1 MNEPS
6 TTSATTSAYA
16 AALDYLFA
24 RVTGGWKMGLERT
37 SELLSLLGDPH
48 TRVPAFHVAGTNGK
62 GSVIST
68 LEALLRGQGLRVGKY
83 TSPHLIDF
91 RERIA
96 VNGVPVS
103 EDDVVTFIERW
114 TPDVERLGATFFE
127 ATTAMAF
134 DHFVR
139 EKVDV
144 AVIEVGLGGRLDST
158 NVITPVA
165 AGVSS
170 IGIDHVQYLGDTLEQ
185 IAREK
190 AGIFKRGV
198 PAVIGE
204 SDPKL
209 RAFLT
214 GLARAAGAKPVL
226 TVADEWAVSDIAVS
240 LDGTRFTLRRNGET
254 RQLRTPLI
262 GRHQAMNAA
271 TALAMIECA
280 GSPYAAA
287 ASDPQEALAHVRI
300 AGRFQSVGSVIFD
313 VAHNPA
319 GCAVLCETL
328 EAVRPARPL
337 TCLMTALRD
346 KDWQAMMTTLAPLVD
361 RFVLASPPSVPA
373 DRAWTLTDALV
384 FALESGW
391 NATAQPDFDLALADA
406 RGKGGTTLITGS
418 FHTVGD
424 AMARLQ
430 VSPLV
435 A

>member
-1 MNEPS
+1 
-6 TTSATTSAYA
+6 
-16 AALDYLFA
+16 
-24 RVTGGWKMGLERT
+24 
-37 SELLSLLGDPH
+37 
-48 TRVPAFHVAGTNGK
+48 
-62 GSVIST
+62 
-68 LEALLRGQGLRVGKY
+68 
-83 TSPHLIDF
+83 HLIDF

-96 VNGVPVS
+96 VNGVPIR
-103 EDDVVTFIERW
+103 EDAVVDFIERW

-139 EKVDV
+139 EAVDV
-144 AVIEVGLGGRLDST
+144 AIIEVGLGGRLDST

-185 IAREK
+185 IATEK
-190 AGIFKRGV
+190 AGIFKAGV
-198 PAVIGE
+198 PAIIGE
-204 SDPKL
+204 TDTKL
-209 RAFLT
+209 RAFLAS
-214 GLARAAGAKPVL
+214 LARRAGASPVH
-226 TVADEWAVSDIAVS
+226 TVAEEWPVTDISVA
-240 LDGTRFTLRRNGET
+240 LDGTRFTIDRGFGVERI
-254 RQLRTPLI
+254 RTPLV
-262 GRHQAMNAA
+262 GRHQAMNTA
-271 TALAMIECA
+271 TALAMLQSA
-280 GSPYAAA
+280 GAPYEAVAMT
-287 ASDPQEALAHVRI
+287 PGEALAHVAI
-300 AGRFQSVGSVIFD
+300 AGRFQSVGTVIFD

-328 EAVRPARPL
+328 ASVRPERPL

-361 RFVLASPPSVPA
+361 RFVLASPPSVPP
-373 DRAWTLTDALV
+373 DRAWTLSDALE
-384 FALESGW
+384 FAHERGW
-391 NATAQPDFDLALADA
+391 SATAEPDFDRALANA
-406 RGKGGTTLITGS
+406 RDGGGTTLITGS

>member
-1 MNEPS
+1 MNES
-6 TTSATTSAYA
+6 DTSSAYA
-16 AALDYLFA
+16 ASLDYLFA
-24 RVTGGWKMGLERT
+24 RVTGAWKMGLERT
-37 SELLSLLGDPH
+37 TELLALLGDPH

-62 GSVIST
+62 GSVVST
-68 LEALLRGQGLRVGKY
+68 LEALLRGLGLRVAKY

-91 RERIA
+91 RERIT
-96 VNGVPVS
+96 VNGVPMR
-103 EDDVVTFIERW
+103 EEDVVDFIARW

-139 EKVDV
+139 EHADV

-165 AGVSS
+165 AGISS

-209 RAFLT
+209 RAYLES
-214 GLARAAGAKPVL
+214 LAREAGATPARVVADAWSVGDI
-226 TVADEWAVSDIAVS
+226 TVA
-240 LDGTRFTLRRNGET
+240 LDGTRFTLRTERDT
-254 RQLRTPLI
+254 RELRTPLI

-271 TALAMIECA
+271 TALAMLDCA
-280 GSPYAAA
+280 GAPYASAA
-287 ASDPQEALAHVRI
+287 RDPQDALARVRI
-300 AGRFQSVGSVIFD
+300 AGRFQSVGSIIFD

-328 EAVRPARPL
+328 EAVRPTRPL

-346 KDWQAMMTTLAPLVD
+346 KDWHSMMATLAPHVD

-373 DRAWTLTDALV
+373 DRTWALSEALA
-384 FALESGW
+384 FALERGW
-391 NATAQPDFDLALADA
+391 NATAEPDFDRALADA
-406 RGKGGTTLITGS
+406 RAGDGTTLITGS

-430 VSPLV
+430 VSPL
-435 A
+435 AA

>member
-1 MNEPS
+1 MNQSS
-6 TTSATTSAYA
+6 TSSAYA
-16 AALDYLFA
+16 ASLDYLFA
-24 RVTGGWKMGLERT
+24 RVTGAWKMGLERT
-37 SELLSLLGDPH
+37 TELLSLLGDPH
-48 TRVPAFHVAGTNGK
+48 TRTPAFHVAGTNGK
-62 GSVIST
+62 GSVVST

-96 VNGVPVS
+96 VNGEPMR
-103 EDDVVTFIERW
+103 EEDVVDFIERW

-139 EKVDV
+139 ENVDV

-165 AGVSS
+165 AGISS

-204 SDPKL
+204 GDPAL
-209 RAFLT
+209 RVFLAN
-214 GLARAAGAKPVL
+214 LAQQAEATPVRVVAEEWGVSSI
-226 TVADEWAVSDIAVS
+226 TVA
-240 LDGTRFTLRRNGET
+240 LDGTRFMLRTEGGT
-254 RQLRTPLI
+254 RELHTPLI

-271 TALAMIECA
+271 TALAMLECA
-280 GSPYAAA
+280 GAPYATAA
-287 ASDPQEALAHVRI
+287 ADPQGALARVRI
-300 AGRFQSVGSVIFD
+300 AGRFQSVGSIIFD

-328 EAVRPARPL
+328 QAVRPARPL

-346 KDWQAMMTTLAPLVD
+346 KDWHSMMTTLAPLVD
-361 RFVLASPPSVPA
+361 RFVLASPPSVPP
-373 DRAWTLTDALV
+373 DRTWTLAEALA
-384 FALESGW
+384 FALEHGW
-391 NATAQPDFDLALADA
+391 NATAEPDFDRALANA
-406 RGKGGTTLITGS
+406 RAGDGTTLITGS

-430 VSPLV
+430 VSPL
-435 A
+435 AA

>member
-1 MNEPS
+1 MNE
-6 TTSATTSAYA
+6 SATSSAYA
-16 AALDYLFA
+16 ASLDYLFA
-24 RVTGGWKMGLERT
+24 RVTGAWKMGLERT
-37 SELLSLLGDPH
+37 TELLSLLGDPH

-62 GSVIST
+62 GSVVST
-68 LEALLRGQGLRVGKY
+68 LDALLRGLGLRVGKY

-96 VNGVPVS
+96 VNGVPMS
-103 EDDVVTFIERW
+103 EDDVVEFIARW

-139 EKVDV
+139 EQVDV

-165 AGVSS
+165 AGISS

-209 RAFLT
+209 RAYLES
-214 GLARAAGAKPVL
+214 LAHEAGATPVRV
-226 TVADEWAVSDIAVS
+226 VADAWSIADIRVA
-240 LDGTRFTLRRNGET
+240 LDGTRFTLRTEHDT
-254 RQLRTPLI
+254 RELRTPVI
-262 GRHQAMNAA
+262 GRHQATNAA
-271 TALAMIECA
+271 TALAMLDCA
-280 GSPYAAA
+280 GAPYASAA
-287 ASDPQEALAHVRI
+287 RDPQGALSRVRI
-300 AGRFQSVGSVIFD
+300 AGRFQSVGSIIFD

-319 GCAVLCETL
+319 GCEVLCETL
-328 EAVRPARPL
+328 QAVRPVRPL
-337 TCLMTALRD
+337 TCLITALRD
-346 KDWQAMMTTLAPLVD
+346 KDWHSMMTTLAPLVD

-373 DRAWTLTDALV
+373 DRTWALAEALA
-384 FALESGW
+384 FALERGW
-391 NATAQPDFDLALADA
+391 NATAEPDFDLALAEA
-406 RGKGGTTLITGS
+406 RASEGTTLITGS

-430 VSPLV
+430 VSPL
-435 A
+435 AA

>member
-1 MNEPS
+1 MTES
-6 TTSATTSAYA
+6 SETSRYTAS
-16 AALDYLFA
+16 LDYLFA

-48 TRVPAFHVAGTNGK
+48 TRVRAFHVAGTNGK

-68 LEALLRGQGLRVGKY
+68 LETLLRGQGLRVGKY

-96 VNGVPVS
+96 VNGVPMS
-103 EDDVVTFIERW
+103 ESDVVDFIERW

-139 EKVDV
+139 QQVDV

-165 AGVSS
+165 AAVSS
-170 IGIDHVQYLGDTLEQ
+170 IGIDHVQYLGDTLEL

-190 AGIFKRGV
+190 AGIFKRGI

-204 SDPKL
+204 PDPSL
-209 RAFLT
+209 RAFLAS
-214 GLARAAGAKPVL
+214 LAREAGADPVRV
-226 TVADEWAVSDIAVS
+226 VADEWKVSDISVA
-240 LDGTRFTLRRNGET
+240 LDGTRFTLNTHAGTRRLHT
-254 RQLRTPLI
+254 TLI
-262 GRHQAMNAA
+262 GRHQALNAA
-271 TALAMIECA
+271 TALAMLESA
-280 GSPYAAA
+280 GAPYAAA
-287 ASDPQEALAHVRI
+287 AIEPSEALARVRI
-300 AGRFQSVGSVIFD
+300 AGRFQSVGNIIFD

-328 EAVRPARPL
+328 AAVQPTRPL

-373 DRAWTLTDALV
+373 DRAWTLAE
-384 FALESGW
+384 ALEFAVGKGW
-391 NATAQPDFDLALADA
+391 RATAEPDFDRALADA
-406 RGKGGTTLITGS
+406 RTGTGTTLITGS

>member
-1 MNEPS
+1 MNES
-6 TTSATTSAYA
+6 SGTSRYA
-16 AALDYLFA
+16 ASLDYLFA

-37 SELLSLLGDPH
+37 SELLSLLGNPH

-96 VNGVPVS
+96 VNGVPMS
-103 EDDVVTFIERW
+103 ESDVVEFIERW

-134 DHFVR
+134 DYFVR
-139 EKVDV
+139 AKVNV

-170 IGIDHVQYLGDTLEQ
+170 IGIDHVQYLGDTLEL

-204 SDPKL
+204 PDPAL
-209 RAFLT
+209 RAFLAT
-214 GLARAAGAKPVL
+214 LAREAGASPVRV
-226 TVADEWAVSDIAVS
+226 VADEYVVSDIAVA
-240 LDGTRFTLRRNGET
+240 LDGTRFTLKTDRGTRRLHT
-254 RQLRTPLI
+254 TLI
-262 GRHQAMNAA
+262 GRHQAMNAV
-271 TALAMIECA
+271 TALAMIESA
-280 GSPYAAA
+280 GAPYAAA
-287 ASDPQEALAHVRI
+287 AIEPSAALARVRI
-300 AGRFQSVGSVIFD
+300 AGRFQSVGNIIFD

-328 EAVRPARPL
+328 GAVKPVRPV

-373 DRAWTLTDALV
+373 DRAWTLAE
-384 FALESGW
+384 ALEFATGKGW
-391 NATAQPDFDLALADA
+391 NATAEPDFDRALADA
-406 RGKGGTTLITGS
+406 RTGTGTTLITGS

>member
-1 MNEPS
+1 MGTRMNES
-6 TTSATTSAYA
+6 TGTSRYA
-16 AALDYLFA
+16 ASLDYLFA

-37 SELLSLLGDPH
+37 SELLALLGDPH

-68 LEALLRGQGLRVGKY
+68 LEALLRGLGLRVGKY

-96 VNGVPVS
+96 VNGVPIR
-103 EDDVVTFIERW
+103 EADVVEFIERW
-114 TPDVERLGATFFE
+114 TPEVERLGATFFE

-139 EKVDV
+139 EQVDV

-170 IGIDHVQYLGDTLEQ
+170 IGIDHVQYLGDTLEL
-185 IAREK
+185 IAKEK
-190 AGIFKRGV
+190 AGIFKRGI

-204 SDPKL
+204 PDPAL
-209 RAFLT
+209 RAYLAS
-214 GLARAAGAKPVL
+214 LAREAGAAPVRV
-226 TVADEWAVSDIAVS
+226 VADEWTVSDISVA
-240 LDGTRFTLRRNGET
+240 LDGTRFSLRTDAGT
-254 RQLRTPLI
+254 RRLRTPLI
-262 GRHQAMNAA
+262 GRHQAVNTA
-271 TALAMIECA
+271 TALAMLESA
-280 GSPYAAA
+280 GAPYAAA
-287 ASDPQEALAHVRI
+287 AAEPSEALARVRI
-300 AGRFQSVGSVIFD
+300 AGRFQSVGNIIFD

-328 EAVRPARPL
+328 GAVKPARPV

-346 KDWQAMMTTLAPLVD
+346 KDWQAMMATLAPLVD

-373 DRAWTLTDALV
+373 DRAWALGE
-384 FALESGW
+384 ALEFAVGQGW
-391 NATAQPDFDLALADA
+391 RATAEEDFDRALAEA
-406 RGKGGTTLITGS
+406 RAGGGTTLITGS

>member
-1 MNEPS
+1 MNES
-6 TTSATTSAYA
+6 SETSRYAT
-16 AALDYLFA
+16 ALDYLFA
-24 RVTGGWKMGLERT
+24 RVSGGWKMGLERT
-37 SELLSLLGDPH
+37 IELLSLIGDPH

-68 LEALLRGQGLRVGKY
+68 LEALLRGLGLRVGKY

-96 VNGVPVS
+96 VNGVPMS
-103 EDDVVTFIERW
+103 EDDVVSFIERW

-158 NVITPVA
+158 NVIMPVA
-165 AGVSS
+165 SGVSS
-170 IGIDHVQYLGDTLEQ
+170 IGIDHVQYLGDTLEL

-198 PAVIGE
+198 PAIIGE

-209 RAFLT
+209 RAYLVE
-214 GLARAAGAKPVL
+214 LAYEAGAAPVRP
-226 TVADEWAVSDIAVS
+226 VADEWTVSGISVS
-240 LDGTRFTLRRNGET
+240 LAGTSFLLRTERGEQ
-254 RQLRTPLI
+254 RLRTPLI

-271 TALAMIECA
+271 TALSMIECA
-280 GSPYAAA
+280 GPPYAAA
-287 ASDPQEALAHVRI
+287 ALHPQAALDRVRI
-300 AGRFQSVGSVIFD
+300 AGRFQSFGSIIFD

-328 EAVRPARPL
+328 EAVQPARPL

-346 KDWQAMMTTLAPLVD
+346 KDWKAMMITLAPFVD

-373 DRAWTLTDALV
+373 DRAWPLEEAREFAVEHGWKARAEADFDRALTDARTG
-384 FALESGW
+384 E
-391 NATAQPDFDLALADA
+391 
-406 RGKGGTTLITGS
+406 GTTLITGS

-430 VSPLV
+430 VSPLD

>member
-1 MNEPS
+1 V
-6 TTSATTSAYA
+6 TDLAARTRYT

-37 SELLSLLGDPH
+37 SELLALLGDPH
-48 TRVPAFHVAGTNGK
+48 RRLRAFHVAGTNGK
-62 GSVIST
+62 GSVVAT
-68 LEALLRGQGLRVGKY
+68 LDALLRARGLRVGRY

-96 VNGVPVS
+96 VNGVPIR
-103 EDDVVTFIERW
+103 EEDVVSFIERW

-134 DHFVR
+134 DTFVR
-139 EKVDV
+139 AAVDV

-165 AGVSS
+165 AAVSS

-190 AGIFKRGV
+190 AGIFKPGV
-198 PAVIGE
+198 PAIIGE
-204 SDPKL
+204 PDAKL
-209 RAFLT
+209 RGYLAS
-214 GLARAAGAKPVL
+214 LARDAGSHPVL
-226 TVADEWAVSDIAVS
+226 PVADLWPVSDVS
-240 LDGTRFTLRRNGET
+240 VALDGTRFTIDRGYGVER
-254 RQLRTPLI
+254 LRTPLI
-262 GRHQAMNAA
+262 GRHQAMNTA
-271 TALAMIECA
+271 TALAMLQSA
-280 GSPYAAA
+280 GAPYEAAA
-287 ASDPQEALAHVRI
+287 TSPGAALAGVAI
-300 AGRFQSVGSVIFD
+300 AGRFQSVGPIIFD

-319 GCAVLCETL
+319 GCEVLCETL
-328 EAVRPARPL
+328 ASVAPIRPL

-346 KDWQAMMTTLAPLVD
+346 KDWQSMMVTLAPLVD

-373 DRAWTLTDALV
+373 DRAWVLADALA
-384 FALESGW
+384 FATSHGL
-391 NATAQPDFDLALADA
+391 AVTAEPDFDRALASA
-406 RGKGGTTLITGS
+406 RDGAGTTLITGS

>member
-6 TTSATTSAYA
+6 GTSRYA
-16 AALDYLFA
+16 IKLDYLFA

-37 SELLSLLGDPH
+37 SELLSLLGDPQA
-48 TRVPAFHVAGTNGK
+48 RVPAFHVAGTNGK

-96 VNGVPVS
+96 VNGVPIS
-103 EDDVVTFIERW
+103 EEDVVAFIERW

-144 AVIEVGLGGRLDST
+144 SVIEVGLGGRLDST

-170 IGIDHVQYLGDTLEQ
+170 IGIDHVQYLGDTLEL

-209 RAFLT
+209 RGFLAE
-214 GLARAAGAKPVL
+214 LAREAGASPVRA
-226 TVADEWAVSDIAVS
+226 VADEWEVADISVA
-240 LDGTRFTLRRNGET
+240 LDGTRFTLTTVRGTRR
-254 RQLRTPLI
+254 LRTPLI
-262 GRHQAMNAA
+262 GRYQAMNAA
-271 TALAMIECA
+271 TALSMIESA
-280 GSPYAAA
+280 GAPYASAA
-287 ASDPQEALAHVRI
+287 IDPQASLDEVRI
-300 AGRFQSVGSVIFD
+300 AGRFQSVGSIIFD

-328 EAVRPARPL
+328 QSVKPARPL

-346 KDWQAMMTTLAPLVD
+346 KDWQAMMTTLAPMVD

-373 DRAWTLTDALV
+373 DRSWTLAEALD
-384 FALESGW
+384 FAVSHGW
-391 NATAQPDFDLALADA
+391 SATAVADFDRALADA
-406 RGKGGTTLITGS
+406 RTGSGTTLITGS

>member
-1 MNEPS
+1 MSQPS
-6 TTSATTSAYA
+6 GTSLYA
-16 AALDYLFA
+16 GALDYLFA

-48 TRVPAFHVAGTNGK
+48 ARVPAFHVAGTNGK
-62 GSVIST
+62 GSVIAT

-96 VNGVPVS
+96 VNGIPIG
-103 EDDVVTFIERW
+103 EDDVVEFIDRW

-144 AVIEVGLGGRLDST
+144 SVIEVGLGGRLDST

-170 IGIDHVQYLGDTLEQ
+170 IGIDHVQYLGDTVEL

-204 SDPKL
+204 SDPHL
-209 RAFLT
+209 RAFLAE
-214 GLARAAGAKPVL
+214 LAHEAGASPVRS
-226 TVADEWAVSDIAVS
+226 VADEWTISDISVA
-240 LDGTRFTLRRNGET
+240 LEGTRFTLATERGT
-254 RQLRTPLI
+254 TMLRTPLI

-271 TALAMIECA
+271 TALAMIESA
-280 GSPYAAA
+280 GAPYAAA
-287 ASDPQEALAHVRI
+287 ASDPEAALERVQI
-300 AGRFQSVGSVIFD
+300 AGRFQSVGSIIFD

-328 EAVRPARPL
+328 RAVQPRRPL
-337 TCLMTALRD
+337 ATLMTALRD
-346 KDWQAMMTTLAPLVD
+346 KDWQAMMTTLAPLID

-373 DRAWTLTDALV
+373 DRAWSLEEALA
-384 FALESGW
+384 FALERGW
-391 NATAQPDFDLALADA
+391 HATAEPNFDRALADA
-406 RGKGGTTLITGS
+406 RTGSGTTLITGS

>member
-1 MNEPS
+1 
-6 TTSATTSAYA
+6 
-16 AALDYLFA
+16 DYLFA

-68 LEALLRGQGLRVGKY
+68 LEALLRGLGLRVGKY

-96 VNGVPVS
+96 VNGVPIS
-103 EDDVVTFIERW
+103 EEDVVAFIERW

-127 ATTAMAF
+127 ATTGMAF

-158 NVITPVA
+158 NVITPVS

-170 IGIDHVQYLGDTLEQ
+170 IGIDHVQYLGDTVEL

-204 SDPKL
+204 SDAKL
-209 RAFLT
+209 RAFLVE
-214 GLARAAGAKPVL
+214 LAHEAGAAPVRP
-226 TVADEWAVSDIAVS
+226 VADEWKVSGISVS
-240 LDGTRFTLRRNGET
+240 LQGTSFTLTTPESARR
-254 RQLRTPLI
+254 LRTPLI

-271 TALAMIECA
+271 TALSMIESA
-280 GSPYAAA
+280 GAPYAIAA
-287 ASDPQEALAHVRI
+287 VDPQRALDKVRI
-300 AGRFQSVGSVIFD
+300 AGRFQSVGSIIFD

-319 GCAVLCETL
+319 GCEVLCETL
-328 EAVRPARPL
+328 EAVKPARPL

-373 DRAWTLTDALV
+373 DRAWAPEEALK
-384 FALESGW
+384 FALANGW
-391 NATAQPDFDLALADA
+391 KATAEPDFDAALAGA
-406 RGKGGTTLITGS
+406 RAGLGTTLITGS
-418 FHTVGD
+418 FHAVGD

>member
-6 TTSATTSAYA
+6 GTSRYA
-16 AALDYLFA
+16 RALDYLFA

-37 SELLSLLGDPH
+37 SELLSLLGNPH

-68 LEALLRGQGLRVGKY
+68 LEALLRAEGLRVGKY

-91 RERIA
+91 RERIC
-96 VNGVPVS
+96 VDGVPIS
-103 EDDVVTFIERW
+103 ERDVVEFIERW

-134 DHFVR
+134 EHFVR

-170 IGIDHVQYLGDTLEQ
+170 IGIDHVQYLGDTLEL
-185 IAREK
+185 IATEK
-190 AGIFKRGV
+190 AGIFKRGI

-209 RAFLT
+209 RAFLAE
-214 GLARAAGAKPVL
+214 LAREAGSTPVRA
-226 TVADEWAVSDIAVS
+226 VADEWKVSDISVA
-240 LDGTRFTLRRNGET
+240 LDGTRFTLATQRGT
-254 RQLRTPLI
+254 RKLRTPLI

-271 TALAMIECA
+271 TALAMLESA
-280 GSPYAAA
+280 GAPYAAA
-287 ASDPQEALAHVRI
+287 AIDPEAALERVRI
-300 AGRFQSVGSVIFD
+300 AGRFQSVGSIIFD

-328 EAVRPARPL
+328 LAVKPARPL

-346 KDWQAMMTTLAPLVD
+346 KDWRAMMTTLAPLVD

-373 DRAWTLTDALV
+373 DRAWALDEALA
-384 FALESGW
+384 FAIDRGW
-391 NATAQPDFDLALADA
+391 RATAEPDFDRALADA
-406 RGKGGTTLITGS
+406 RTGNGTTLITGS

>member
-1 MNEPS
+1 MSEE
-6 TTSATTSAYA
+6 TGTSRYA

-37 SELLSLLGDPH
+37 SALLALLGDPH
-48 TRVPAFHVAGTNGK
+48 LRVRSFHVAGTNGK
-62 GSVIST
+62 GSVVAT
-68 LEALLRGQGLRVGKY
+68 LDALLRARGLRVGRY

-96 VNGVPVS
+96 VNGVPIR
-103 EDDVVTFIERW
+103 EDAVVEFIERW

-139 EKVDV
+139 EAVDV
-144 AVIEVGLGGRLDST
+144 TIIEVGLGGRLDST

-190 AGIFKRGV
+190 AGIFKPGV
-198 PAVIGE
+198 PAIIGE
-204 SDPKL
+204 PNPEL
-209 RAFLT
+209 RHFLAT
-214 GLARAAGAKPVL
+214 LARDAGASPVHV
-226 TVADEWAVSDIAVS
+226 VADEWPVTDISVA
-240 LDGTRFTLRRNGET
+240 LDGTRFTLDRGYGVERI
-254 RQLRTPLI
+254 RTPLI
-262 GRHQAMNAA
+262 GRHQAMNTV
-271 TALAMIECA
+271 TALAMLQSA
-280 GSPYAAA
+280 GAPYEAAA
-287 ASDPQEALAHVRI
+287 ITPGDALAHVAI
-300 AGRFQSVGSVIFD
+300 AGRFQSAGSVIFD

-328 EAVRPARPL
+328 AAVRPARPL

-373 DRAWTLTDALV
+373 DRAWTLADALD
-384 FALESGW
+384 FAVSQGW
-391 NATAQPDFDLALADA
+391 RATAEPDFDRALANA
-406 RGKGGTTLITGS
+406 RDGAGTTLITGS

>member
-1 MNEPS
+1 MNESS
-6 TTSATTSAYA
+6 TSSAYA
-16 AALDYLFA
+16 ASLDYLFA
-24 RVTGGWKMGLERT
+24 RVTGAWKMGLERT
-37 SELLSLLGDPH
+37 TELLSLLGDPH

-68 LEALLRGQGLRVGKY
+68 LEALLRAQGLRVGKY

-96 VNGVPVS
+96 VNGAPIR
-103 EDDVVTFIERW
+103 EDDVVDFIERW

-139 EKVDV
+139 ENVDV

-165 AGVSS
+165 AGISS
-170 IGIDHVQYLGDTLEQ
+170 IGIDHVQYLGDTLEL

-209 RAFLT
+209 RTFLAS
-214 GLARAAGAKPVL
+214 LAREAGATPVRV
-226 TVADEWAVSDIAVS
+226 VADEWTIDDIIVA
-240 LDGTRFTLRRNGET
+240 LDGTRFTLRTEGGT
-254 RQLRTPLI
+254 RELRTPLI
-262 GRHQAMNAA
+262 GRHQAMNSA
-271 TALAMIECA
+271 TALAMIESA
-280 GSPYAAA
+280 GAPYATAA
-287 ASDPQEALAHVRI
+287 IDPQRALADVRI
-300 AGRFQSVGSVIFD
+300 AGRFQSVGPIIFD

-328 EAVRPARPL
+328 DAVRPTRPL

-346 KDWQAMMTTLAPLVD
+346 KDWRSMMKTLAPRID
-361 RFVLASPPSVPA
+361 RFVLASPPSVPT
-373 DRAWTLTDALV
+373 DRTWMLAEALA
-384 FALESGW
+384 FAVENGW
-391 NATAQPDFDLALADA
+391 KASAEPDFDRALAIA
-406 RGKGGTTLITGS
+406 REGDGTTLITGS

-430 VSPLV
+430 VSPL
-435 A
+435 AA

>member
-1 MNEPS
+1 MSESPS
-6 TTSATTSAYA
+6 SSAYA
-16 AALDYLFA
+16 ASLDYLFA
-24 RVTGGWKMGLERT
+24 RVTGAWKMGLERT
-37 SELLSLLGDPH
+37 TELLSLLGDPH

-62 GSVIST
+62 GSVVST
-68 LEALLRGQGLRVGKY
+68 IEALLRGLGLRVGKY

-91 RERIA
+91 RERIV
-96 VNGVPVS
+96 VNGVPMR
-103 EDDVVTFIERW
+103 EQDVVDFIAQW

-139 EKVDV
+139 EQVDV

-165 AGVSS
+165 AGISS

-204 SDPKL
+204 GDPHL
-209 RAFLT
+209 RAYLASLAQDT
-214 GLARAAGAKPVL
+214 GSTPIRV
-226 TVADEWAVSDIAVS
+226 VADAWSVGDISVA
-240 LDGTRFTLRRNGET
+240 LDGTRFTLRTDEGARE
-254 RQLRTPLI
+254 LRTPLI
-262 GRHQAMNAA
+262 GRHQAVNAA
-271 TALAMIECA
+271 TALAMLQCA
-280 GSPYAAA
+280 GPPYDAAA
-287 ASDPQEALAHVRI
+287 ADPQAALAAVRI
-300 AGRFQSVGSVIFD
+300 AGRFQSVGSIIFD

-346 KDWQAMMTTLAPLVD
+346 KDWHSMMTTLAPLVD

-373 DRAWTLTDALV
+373 DRTWPLEEALA
-384 FALESGW
+384 FAIESGW
-391 NATAQPDFDLALADA
+391 NASAEPDFERALANA
-406 RGKGGTTLITGS
+406 RAGGGTTLITGS

-430 VSPLV
+430 VSPL
-435 A
+435 AA

>member
-1 MNEPS
+1 MHEPS
-6 TTSATTSAYA
+6 GTSRYG
-16 AALDYLFA
+16 AALEYLFA
-24 RVTGGWKMGLERT
+24 RVTGGWKLGLERT

-96 VNGVPVS
+96 VNGAPMS
-103 EDDVVTFIERW
+103 EDDVVEFIERW
-114 TPDVERLGATFFE
+114 TPEVERLGATFFE

-134 DHFVR
+134 EYFVR

-144 AVIEVGLGGRLDST
+144 SVIEVALGGRLDST
-158 NVITPVA
+158 NVLTPVV

-170 IGIDHVQYLGDTLEQ
+170 IGIDHVQYLGDTLEL

-209 RAFLT
+209 RAFLAE
-214 GLARAAGAKPVL
+214 LAREAGATPVRP
-226 TVADEWAVSDIAVS
+226 VADEWKVSDISVA
-240 LDGTRFTLRRNGET
+240 LDGTRFTLSTPRRT
-254 RQLRTPLI
+254 RRLRTPLI

-271 TALAMIECA
+271 TALSMIESA
-280 GSPYAAA
+280 GAPYAAA
-287 ASDPQEALAHVRI
+287 ALDPEAALARVRI
-300 AGRFQSVGSVIFD
+300 AGRFQSVGAIIFD

-328 EAVRPARPL
+328 QAVRPKRPL

-373 DRAWTLTDALV
+373 DRTWSLEEALA
-384 FALESGW
+384 FAKEHGW
-391 NATAQPDFDLALADA
+391 RATAEPDFDRALAEA
-406 RGKGGTTLITGS
+406 RTGSGTTLITGS

>member
-1 MNEPS
+1 MNES
-6 TTSATTSAYA
+6 SGTSRYA
-16 AALDYLFA
+16 ASLDYLFA

-48 TRVPAFHVAGTNGK
+48 TRVAAFHVAGTNGK

-68 LEALLRGQGLRVGKY
+68 LDTLLRAQGLRVGKY

-96 VNGVPVS
+96 VNGIPMS
-103 EDDVVTFIERW
+103 ESDVVEFIERW

-134 DHFVR
+134 DYFVR
-139 EKVDV
+139 AKVDV

-170 IGIDHVQYLGDTLEQ
+170 IGIDHVQYLGDTLEL

-190 AGIFKRGV
+190 AGIFKPGV

-204 SDPKL
+204 PDPSL
-209 RAFLT
+209 RAFLAT
-214 GLARAAGAKPVL
+214 LAHDARADPVRV
-226 TVADEWAVSDIAVS
+226 VADEWTVSDISVA
-240 LDGTRFTLRRNGET
+240 LDGTRFSLRTGAGT

-262 GRHQAMNAA
+262 GRHQALNTA
-271 TALAMIECA
+271 TALAMLESA
-280 GSPYAAA
+280 GAPYAAA
-287 ASDPQEALAHVRI
+287 ASEPSEALARVRI
-300 AGRFQSVGSVIFD
+300 AGRFHSVGSVIFD

-328 EAVRPARPL
+328 RAVKPARPL

-373 DRAWTLTDALV
+373 DRAWSLSEALAFTV
-384 FALESGW
+384 GKGW
-391 NATAQPDFDLALADA
+391 NAIAEPDFDRALAEA
-406 RGKGGTTLITGS
+406 QTGTGTTLITGS

>member
-6 TTSATTSAYA
+6 TTAAYA
-16 AALDYLFA
+16 SALEYLFA

-37 SELLSLLGDPH
+37 TELLSLLGNPH
-48 TRVPAFHVAGTNGK
+48 NRVAAFHVAGTNGK
-62 GSVIST
+62 GSVVST
-68 LEALLRGQGLRVGKY
+68 IEALLRGQGLRVGKY

-96 VNGVPVS
+96 VNGVPMS
-103 EDDVVTFIERW
+103 EGDVVAFIERW

-139 EKVDV
+139 ENVDV

-204 SDPKL
+204 TDAHL
-209 RAFLT
+209 RSFLG
-214 GLARAAGAKPVL
+214 GLARDAGANPVHV
-226 TVADEWAVSDIAVS
+226 VADEWAISDIVVS
-240 LDGTRFTLRRNGET
+240 LEGTRFALRTRDGT

-271 TALAMIECA
+271 TALAMLECA
-280 GSPYAAA
+280 GAPYAAA
-287 ASDPQEALAHVRI
+287 ATDPAQALARVRI
-300 AGRFQSVGSVIFD
+300 AGRFQSVGSIIFD

-328 EAVRPARPL
+328 QAVKPARPL

-346 KDWQAMMTTLAPLVD
+346 KDWQAMMKTLAPFVD
-361 RFVLASPPSVPA
+361 RFVLASPPSVPP
-373 DRAWTLTDALV
+373 DRAWTLSEALA

-391 NATAQPDFDLALADA
+391 NATAELNFDRALAKA
-406 RGKGGTTLITGS
+406 REGGGTTLITGS

-430 VSPLV
+430 VSPL
-435 A
+435 AA

>member
-1 MNEPS
+1 MNE
-6 TTSATTSAYA
+6 TYRTSAYA
-16 AALDYLFA
+16 ASLDYLFA

-37 SELLSLLGDPH
+37 TELLSLLGDPH

-96 VNGVPVS
+96 VNGVPMS
-103 EDDVVTFIERW
+103 EDDVVAFIERW

-139 EKVDV
+139 QNVDV
-144 AVIEVGLGGRLDST
+144 TVIEVGLGGRLDST

-165 AGVSS
+165 AAVSS

-204 SDPKL
+204 SDRQL
-209 RAFLT
+209 RAYLAS
-214 GLARAAGAKPVL
+214 LAREAGAKPVHV
-226 TVADEWAVSDIAVS
+226 VADEWAVSDIGVS
-240 LDGTRFTLRRNGET
+240 LEGTQFTLRTSSGT
-254 RQLRTPLI
+254 RQLRTTLI

-271 TALAMIECA
+271 TALAMLECA
-280 GSPYAAA
+280 GAPYAAA
-287 ASDPQEALAHVRI
+287 AVHPEEALARVQI

-328 EAVRPARPL
+328 QAVRPARPL

-346 KDWQAMMTTLAPLVD
+346 KDWRAMMTTLAPLVD
-361 RFVLASPPSVPA
+361 RFVLASPPSVPT
-373 DRAWTLTDALV
+373 DRAWTLAEALA
-384 FALESGW
+384 FAVESGW
-391 NATAQPDFDLALADA
+391 NAAAEPDFDRALADA
-406 RGKGGTTLITGS
+406 RASGGTTLITGS

-430 VSPLV
+430 VSPL
-435 A
+435 AA

>member
-1 MNEPS
+1 MSERAG
-6 TTSATTSAYA
+6 TSRYA
-16 AALDYLFA
+16 ASLDYLFA

-37 SELLSLLGDPH
+37 SDLLALLGDPH
-48 TRVPAFHVAGTNGK
+48 RRIRTFHVAGTNGK
-62 GSVIST
+62 GSVVAT
-68 LEALLRGQGLRVGKY
+68 LDALLRARGLRVGRY

-96 VNGVPVS
+96 VNGVPIR
-103 EDDVVTFIERW
+103 EEDVVTFIERW
-114 TPDVERLGATFFE
+114 TSDVERLGATFFE

-139 EKVDV
+139 EAVDV

-165 AGVSS
+165 AGISS
-170 IGIDHVQYLGDTLEQ
+170 IGIDHVQYLGDTLEL

-198 PAVIGE
+198 PAIIGE
-204 SDPKL
+204 TNPEL
-209 RAFLT
+209 RAFLAT
-214 GLARAAGAKPVL
+214 LARDAGASSVHA
-226 TVADEWAVSDIAVS
+226 VADEWPVTDISVA
-240 LDGTRFTLRRNGET
+240 LDGTRFSLDRGYGVER
-254 RQLRTPLI
+254 LRTPLV
-262 GRHQAMNAA
+262 GRHQAMNSA
-271 TALAMIECA
+271 TALAMLQSA
-280 GSPYAAA
+280 GAPFEAAA
-287 ASDPQEALAHVRI
+287 LMPGAALAHVAI
-300 AGRFQSVGSVIFD
+300 AGRFQSVGSIIFD

-328 EAVRPARPL
+328 QSVRPARPL

-346 KDWQAMMTTLAPLVD
+346 KDWQAMMTTLAPLMD

-373 DRAWTLTDALV
+373 DRAWALAE
-384 FALESGW
+384 ALEFAVGRGW
-391 NATAQPDFDLALADA
+391 RATAEADFDRALADA
-406 RGKGGTTLITGS
+406 RDGGGTTLITGS

-430 VSPLV
+430 VSPL
-435 A
+435 AA

>member
-1 MNEPS
+1 MSESPPS
-6 TTSATTSAYA
+6 SAYA
-16 AALDYLFA
+16 ASLDYLFA
-24 RVTGGWKMGLERT
+24 RVTGAWKMGLERT
-37 SELLSLLGDPH
+37 TELLSLLGDPH

-68 LEALLRGQGLRVGKY
+68 LDALLRGQGLRVGKY

-91 RERIA
+91 RERIT
-96 VNGVPVS
+96 VNGVPMS
-103 EDDVVTFIERW
+103 EDDVVDFIARW

-139 EKVDV
+139 EQVDV
-144 AVIEVGLGGRLDST
+144 TVIEVGLGGRLDST

-165 AGVSS
+165 AGISS

-204 SDPKL
+204 GDPKL
-209 RAFLT
+209 RAY
-214 GLARAAGAKPVL
+214 LASLAHDAGASPVRV
-226 TVADEWAVSDIAVS
+226 VADAWSVGDISVA
-240 LDGTRFTLRRNGET
+240 LDGTRFTLRTERGT
-254 RQLRTPLI
+254 RALRTPLI
-262 GRHQAMNAA
+262 GRHQAVNAA
-271 TALAMIECA
+271 TALAMLECA
-280 GSPYAAA
+280 GPPYDSAAT
-287 ASDPQEALAHVRI
+287 DPQTALARVRI
-300 AGRFQSVGSVIFD
+300 AGRFQSVGSIIFD

-328 EAVRPARPL
+328 GAVRPARPL

-346 KDWQAMMTTLAPLVD
+346 KDWHSMMTTLAPLVD
-361 RFVLASPPSVPA
+361 RFVLASPPSVPT
-373 DRAWTLTDALV
+373 DRTWPLAEALA

-391 NATAQPDFDLALADA
+391 NATAQPDFDRALADA
-406 RGKGGTTLITGS
+406 RAGGGTTLITGS

-430 VSPLV
+430 VSPL
-435 A
+435 AA